1 MATTAAATLQ
11 PADDNSGPWLGI
23 LTIWHGLVA
32 AAGAAGVYLVWQ
44 PGSERPLWGQV
55 LLTALLLL
63 GVTGSALAAYF
74 ISRRQRSGR
83 VLSLL
88 VNYLGFVVCAVG
100 TLHVVGVFT
109 GINALANTFGR
120 GLPFLL
126 IVFAGYLISAFGDRY
141 EHNPA
146 QQRTF
151 RRMGQV
157 VALIG
162 VVIFLFRIDTL
173 GGLLAILMRFN
184 TLLPIGLAAGAVL
197 FTLMVWAMW
206 RRPSADAMR
215 TNNAQ
220 EELLN
225 GYLFLSPNL
234 LGFLFF
240 FAGPLIFSLY
250 ISFTDSDAFKAPN
263 WIGLQNYA
271 KVVNLTAA
279 PLAAPDQ
286 RFNEAVDAKTYSE
299 LTRVNLFGRSY
310 VIGAEDKL
318 FWLALRNTALFVLMA
333 VPFSVIPALG
343 LANLLNTNLPGMK
356 IYRAIYFIPTVAAV
370 VGIALI
376 WQLLFNAAIGY
387 INYTVTTAVNFLNS
401 MGLALIDPQIRWLSD
416 SRTALISLVI
426 IVVWQTMGFNT
437 VLFLAGLQ
445 NVPRDLYE
453 AATVDGAGRWAQFWK
468 ITLPML
474 APTTFFV
481 VTTTTIQAMQ
491 IFDHVFILIN
501 PPAGPNNSTLT
512 MVLYL
517 YQKGFQ
523 RFEQGYASAIAW
535 VLFII
540 IFGITLI
547 QFQRQ
552 RASAYEG

>member
-1 MATTAAATLQ
+1 MAAATIQ
-11 PADDNSGPWLGI
+11 RMENNSGPWLGI

-32 AAGAAGVYLVWQ
+32 LAGATGIYFVWQ
-44 PGSERPLWGQV
+44 PGSERPLWGQALLTV
-55 LLTALLLL
+55 LLLF
-63 GVTGSALAAYF
+63 GVIGSGLAAYF
-74 ISRRQRSGR
+74 VSQRRRSGR

-88 VNYLGFVVCAVG
+88 VNYLGFVLCFVG

-141 EHNPA
+141 EYNPG

-151 RRMGQV
+151 QRIGQV
-157 VALIG
+157 VMLIG
-162 VVIFLFRIDTL
+162 AVIFLFRINTL
-173 GGLLAILMRFN
+173 GGLLATLMQLN
-184 TLLPIGLAAGAVL
+184 TLVPVALAVGVVL
-197 FTLMVWAMW
+197 FSVMVWAMW
-206 RRPSADAMR
+206 RRPAADAMR
-215 TNNAQ
+215 ANNAQ
-220 EELLN
+220 TELLN

-271 KVVNLTAA
+271 KAVNVTAV
-279 PLAAPDQ
+279 PLQSPAQ
-286 RFNEAVDAKTYSE
+286 RFNEVVDAKIYSE
-299 LTRVNLFGRSY
+299 LTRVNLFGRNY

-318 FWLALRNTALFVLMA
+318 FWLALRNTALFVLLA

-387 INYTVTTAVNFLNS
+387 INYTITTAVSFINT
-401 MGLALIDPQIRWLSD
+401 MGMNIIDPQIRWLSN

-535 VLFII
+535 ILFII
-540 IFGITLI
+540 IFGITLV

-552 RASAYEG
+552 RASVYEG